1 MVLNHIEQSADYV
14 LKLKEDIEVP
24 SARIFGPIT
33 AGQKPQGPVPQSP
46 RVAAEQS
53 SAQINDPI
61 LNKIKTCLE
70 DLAETSKKFKN
81 MLQANVEMLSSS
93 LHTKLKA
100 LFDPLVAPGMQYV
113 LSEDE
118 FNHFQINDPFFL
130 STLIPNMDIVLQSYN
145 ETLSPTLMDMFI
157 QQVTR
162 FVAETTEQIV
172 FTKRFNQVRDR
183 IRIWIQNFFEILL
196 RSIDWSL

>member
-24 SARIFGPIT
+24 SARIFGPVAT
-33 AGQKPQGPVPQSP
+33 TQKAQVVPQSP
-46 RVAAEQS
+46 RVAEQS
-53 SAQINDPI
+53 AQTNDPI
-61 LNKIKTCLE
+61 LSKIKTCLE

-93 LHTKLKA
+93 LHTKLKS
-100 LFDPLVAPGMQYV
+100 LFDAFAAPGMQYV
-113 LSEDE
+113 LSEEE
-118 FNHFQINDPFFL
+118 FNHNQINDPFFL
-130 STLIPNMDIVLQSYN
+130 STLIPNMDTVLQSYS

-162 FVAETTEQIV
+162 FVAETAEQII
-172 FTKRFNQVRDR
+172 FTKRFNQVRH
-183 IRIWIQNFFEILL
+183 ILKYL
-196 RSIDWSL
+196 FDPVLTLM

>member
-24 SARIFGPIT
+24 SARIFGPVTT
-33 AGQKPQGPVPQSP
+33 AQKAQPVPPSP
-46 RVAAEQS
+46 RVVEQS
-53 SAQINDPI
+53 AQVTDPI

-93 LHTKLKA
+93 LHTKLKS
-100 LFDPLVAPGMQYV
+100 LFDPFAAPAVHYV
-113 LSEDE
+113 LTEDE
-118 FNHFQINDPFFL
+118 FNHYQINDPFFL
-130 STLIPNMDIVLQSYN
+130 STLIPNLDVVLMPYS

-162 FVAETTEQIV
+162 FVAESAEQIV
-172 FTKRFNQVRDR
+172 FTKRFNQVSLIQLVHE
-183 IRIWIQNFFEILL
+183 IRSN
-196 RSIDWSL
+196 SLCSWVLNN